1 MNISTFED
9 LIINSSLFNTPPSGV
24 LSTIKSKNKL
34 SNNNRIIFPDDI
46 FSTGDDVIVINHPP
60 VANDR
65 SPHYHDFFELMY
77 MYKGS
82 CKQVINDK
90 ALILNEGDI
99 CILGMRDSHS
109 VIVENTDNILFNIM
123 IKKSLF
129 DKSFLSLISE
139 NDLLSSF
146 FVTSLFNN
154 NKLQHYLYF
163 PYKDNNS
170 IQYITQQ
177 LISEYVQKKVC
188 YKKSIECYLA
198 LLFSELL
205 REYQSTIDKENYN
218 SMGNNNLSDILS
230 YINTHKATA
239 TLVSVAEHFH
249 YSPSY
254 LSTLIKK
261 HTNKSFSDILQ
272 QSKLE
277 EACHYL
283 TNTNLSIDEI
293 VQVLGYYDKSYFYKI
308 FKKKYSITPIQYKN
322 NIKLNQKFK
331 SNYIKKN

>member
-1 MNISTFED
+1 MNDFEN
-9 LIINSSLFNTPPSGV
+9 LIINSLIFTTPNSSIIP
-24 LSTIKSKNKL
+24 TIKSKHKL
-34 SNNNRIIFPDDI
+34 SKNNRIIFPDDI
-46 FSTGDDVIVINHPP
+46 FSTGDDIIIVNHPTI
-60 VANDR
+60 ANDL

-82 CKQVINDK
+82 CKQIINDK
-90 ALILNEGDI
+90 ELTLKEGDI
-99 CILGMRDSHS
+99 CILGMKDSHS
-109 VIVENTDNILFNIM
+109 VIIESNDDILFNIM

-146 FVTSLFNN
+146 FVTSLFNS
-154 NKLQHYLYF
+154 NKLHHYLYF
-163 PYKDNNS
+163 PYTDNNS
-170 IQYITQQ
+170 IQYIIQQ

-205 REYQSTIDKENYN
+205 REYQSKIDKENYN
-218 SMGNNNLSDILS
+218 SMGNNNLSDILA
-230 YINTHKATA
+230 YINTHKAIA
-239 TLVSVAEHFH
+239 TLSSVAEHFH

-272 QSKLE
+272 QCKLE

-293 VQVLGYYDKSYFYKI
+293 VQVLGYYDKSYFYRI
-308 FKKKYSITPIQYKN
+308 FKKKYSVTPIQYKN
-322 NIKLNQKFK
+322 NIKSDENFK
-331 SNYIKKN
+331 KK